1 MVLESAEYPSGW
13 RLVDLA
19 RRPSKSEVSMLVSV
33 ARGPKMF
40 PGDVVSTNKRHD
52 PPPFSKR
59 NKQTK
64 NTGIPHVANKA
75 EKYKIKQ
82 TAVLRRTRPDTT
94 CGKHT
99 LCS

>member
-52 PPPFSKR
+52 PPHFLKET
-59 NKQTK
+59 NKQKTRGYRMSQTK
-64 NTGIPHVANKA
+64 LRNTK
-75 EKYKIKQ
+75 
-82 TAVLRRTRPDTT
+82 
-94 CGKHT
+94 
-99 LCS
+99 

>member
-52 PPPFSKR
+52 PPPIF
-59 NKQTK
+59 
-64 NTGIPHVANKA
+64 
-75 EKYKIKQ
+75 
-82 TAVLRRTRPDTT
+82 
-94 CGKHT
+94 
-99 LCS
+99 